1 MALIIKRTSRW
12 WYALFKSNGRR
23 QAINLKVKIEGT
35 RPASVGD
42 AGDDAF
48 ERSRGKAIEAH
59 ERLLKKFEEDRTGER
74 TLKKLA
80 ELKTGREVNFPKL
93 ADLAEH
99 WDSIPRRKAPD
110 GQYANQCRLRLQRF
124 AAWVALHQP
133 DATEFVSVKP
143 ETAKA
148 FMAAEA
154 QREVS
159 PKTWNDVLKLLRAT
173 FKHLHP
179 HLSDGSNPFHGL
191 VTKANETVNREPFT
205 VEELKAITEACAE
218 DDFIRP
224 IIVTGMCTAMRRGD
238 CCLLKWADV
247 DLTAGFLSVKTA
259 KTGETVDIPI
269 FPMLAEELTRAK
281 TKAGRSEY
289 CFPDAARM
297 YQNNPDGITW
307 RVKQVIARALESMI
321 PAGRPVLPPPANR
334 AEVRARV
341 KAFLNRLGDSAR
353 APKMRA
359 VFEAY
364 AAGASL
370 DEVMTVTGASR
381 GTVSNY
387 LNELERET
395 GASIV
400 RGHRRAVKTDALQQ
414 ERENGQRRA
423 SLHDFHSFR
432 VTWIT
437 LALAAGVPLELVQ
450 RVTGHR
456 TVAVVLKHYFRPGRE
471 DFRQVLVKAM
481 PKMLGAGPKPS
492 LKDELRRVVEEST
505 PKTWR
510 TLKPR
515 VLELI
520 AAL

>member
-1 MALIIKRTSRW
+1 MALVIKRTSSW

-23 QAINLKVKIEGT
+23 QAINLRVKIEGT

-59 ERLLKKFEEDRTGER
+59 DRLLRKFEEDRTGER

-80 ELKTGREVNFPKL
+80 ELKTGREVTFPKL
-93 ADLAEH
+93 AELADH
-99 WDSIPRRKAPD
+99 WDKIPRRKAPD
-110 GQYANQCRLRLQRF
+110 GQYANQCRLRLKRF
-124 AAWVALHQP
+124 AAWVAEQQP
-133 DATEFVSVKP
+133 DAIEFVAVKP
-143 ETAKA
+143 ATAKA
-148 FMAAEA
+148 FMEGEA

-159 PKTWNDVLKLLRAT
+159 PKTWNDMLKLLRAT

-191 VTKANETVNREPFT
+191 VTKATETVNREPFT
-205 VEELKAITEACAE
+205 VEELKAITETCA
-218 DDFIRP
+218 DDNFIRP

-238 CCLLKWADV
+238 CCSLKWADV

-269 FPMLAEELTRAK
+269 FPMLAEELTKAK
-281 TKAGRSEY
+281 AAAGASEF
-289 CFPDAARM
+289 CFPEAAQM
-297 YQNNPDGITW
+297 YRNNPDGITW
-307 RVKQVIARALESMI
+307 RVKQVIARALESMV
-321 PAGRPVLPPPANR
+321 PAGRPALPPPANPD
-334 AEVRARV
+334 EVRARV
-341 KAFLNRLGDSAR
+341 EAFLTRLGDSAR

-370 DEVMTVTGASR
+370 DEVMAATGASR

-400 RGHRRAVKTDALQQ
+400 RGHRRAAKTDALQKD
-414 ERENGQRRA
+414 RENGQRRA

-437 LALAAGVPLELVQ
+437 LALAAKVPMEIVQ

-471 DFRQVLVKAM
+471 DFRQVLAKAM
-481 PKMLGAGPKPS
+481 PKMLGEGSPRS
-492 LKDELRRVVEEST
+492 VKDEMRRVVEGMT
-505 PKTWR
+505 DLTWR
-510 TLKPR
+510 RDRQRL
-515 VLELI
+515 LEWFDK
-520 AAL
+520 A